1 MEDNQ
6 NSIKHKF
13 APHFL
18 ATVIA
23 VWALDVITKIWA
35 VRNLQEG
42 VTESVID
49 SFFNYTLYYNT
60 GGILGIF
67 PDHPMIFQIMTGIA
81 IILLIVF
88 YIKTPSSNRIFHITI
103 ALIAGGALGNFTD
116 RFFRKGVVDFLD
128 VYIFSFRWP
137 TFNVADAFISV
148 GAVLLVYVFYQ
159 MEKEEKNRLAA
170 ENETVNEE

>member
-1 MEDNQ
+1 MEETQ
-6 NSIKHKF
+6 ASMKQKF

-18 ATVIA
+18 ATMVA
-23 VWALDVITKIWA
+23 AWALDVITKIWA

-42 VTESVID
+42 MSESVID
-49 SFFNYTLYYNT
+49 SFFYFTLHYNT

-67 PDHPMIFQIMTGIA
+67 PNHPMLFQVMTGIA
-81 IILLIVF
+81 IVLLIIF
-88 YIKTPSSNRIFHITI
+88 YIKTPSNNKLFHITI

-148 GAVLLVYVFYQ
+148 GAVLLIYVFYQ
-159 MEKEEKNRLAA
+159 MEKEEKLRLAA
-170 ENETVNEE
+170 ESENLSKE